1 MPVPPSSRPSSASK
15 APKRLF
21 SAPYQKSRIDF
32 EVFNAWIYNLASS
45 FSALSNS
52 LSEGSGARPQTVQ
65 LKSGVEGFG
74 GLSEEPVFPAFR
86 FYNPGAHAYLA
97 KRNTSKEVVTQDRDP
112 FSNQTIYF
120 LVEWEWIP
128 QPKSL
133 GAFLRHKASK
143 MFLCF
148 NRHGKPTVQ
157 KRIKISRCLIHGF
170 LPRRDLIDTPA
181 QPKSENRQLT
191 TSQAPMI
198 STKSTSQLQL
208 MSSSNLTSAQMKRSL
223 RRYLKRR
230 DNLAKFSIPA
240 AVHLA
245 SKSHIPPWHIGFCP
259 NGRAFANRQP
269 YMATCPN
276 FQLSKKWN
284 LLYICPPIPNH
295 CRRPECLLAKRIL
308 TQLNGCPRACQLSIY
323 CGNMSNVFLSVNL

>member
-1 MPVPPSSRPSSASK
+1 MVRMIKQHVIFFFSVWIIILCTLTVICPSEQMTQGPQTRALKLHLLIRPPQMPVPPSSRPSSASK

-112 FSNQTIYF
+112 FSNQI
-120 LVEWEWIP
+120 EWEWIP

-157 KRIKISRCLIHGF
+157 VGCSILLFYAKFC
-170 LPRRDLIDTPA
+170 
-181 QPKSENRQLT
+181 
-191 TSQAPMI
+191 SQHYPGVRK
-198 STKSTSQLQL
+198 T
-208 MSSSNLTSAQMKRSL
+208 RSL
-223 RRYLKRR
+223 R
-230 DNLAKFSIPA
+230 P
-240 AVHLA
+240 
-245 SKSHIPPWHIGFCP
+245 
-259 NGRAFANRQP
+259 
-269 YMATCPN
+269 
-276 FQLSKKWN
+276 
-284 LLYICPPIPNH
+284 LLVIS
-295 CRRPECLLAKRIL
+295 E
-308 TQLNGCPRACQLSIY
+308 
-323 CGNMSNVFLSVNL
+323 